1 MGEWMLRGR
10 EHLELAAIE
19 LRVEA
24 DAAIALSIGGAP
36 KRYTHT
42 DPNEDV
48 ALLVVHADRVLL
60 AVADGHGGYE
70 AAEIAL
76 QTIQRWDA
84 ELGACTQGT
93 AAWGR
98 LALDAFVLANQG
110 IRAAAARGGRR
121 LSRTTLAFARVEP
134 QAGAI
139 RWASIGDSHVFHAAN
154 GVLDLAH
161 AHAHD
166 HPSEGG
172 TFFLGV
178 AEETQTSLA
187 AKCRI
192 GEERL
197 AGTQALVLA
206 TDGLSE
212 RGVGVDEPEDAV
224 ATAVLAVAAL
234 PPAERAAALAR
245 SVVEAAL
252 AAHRRRRSGDNVAAA
267 LWLAPSVARIEKE

>member
-1 MGEWMLRGR
+1 MLRGR
-10 EHLELAAIE
+10 EHLELAAIA
-19 LRVEA
+19 LHAEA

-48 ALLVVHADRVLL
+48 ALLVVRGEHVLL

-76 QTIQRWDA
+76 ETIERWDA
-84 ELGACTQGT
+84 ALSADPQGAP
-93 AAWGR
+93 AWSR
-98 LALDAFVLANQG
+98 LALGAFVRANEQ
-110 IRAAAARGGRR
+110 IRAAAGRGGRR
-121 LSRTTLAFARVEP
+121 LSRTTLAFARLEP
-134 QAGAI
+134 QAG
-139 RWASIGDSHVFHAAN
+139 RLYWASIGDSHVFHAAD

-161 AHAHD
+161 AHGHD

-178 AEETQTSLA
+178 TDESETSLA

-212 RGVGVDEPEDAV
+212 RGLGVDEPEDAV
-224 ATAVLAVAAL
+224 GAAVQAVAEL
-234 PPAERAAALAR
+234 PAAERAAALAR
-245 SVVEAAL
+245 GVVEAAL
-252 AAHRRRRSGDNVAAA
+252 GAHRRRRSGDNVAAA
-267 LWLAPSVARIEKE
+267 VWAAPSGSR